1 MFSKAINDAMN
12 KQLNAETYSAYLYW
26 SMEAYFKSQAL
37 DGFANWMHIQA
48 IEEMTH
54 AMKFFNQINERDG
67 HIMLEAIDKPQTE
80 WPSPKDAFAAVYEHE
95 QKVTALIDDLM
106 NMAVDER
113 DHASQGFLQWFVN
126 EQVEEEASAKEI
138 CDKLELIGDNPQGL
152 FMVDR
157 ELGSRAFTPPAA
169 EEE

>member
-1 MFSKAINDAMN
+1 MLSKELNAAMN
-12 KQLNAETYSAYLYW
+12 NQLNAEAYSAYLYW
-26 SMEAYFKSQAL
+26 SMEAYFKDISL

-54 AMKFFNQINERDG
+54 AMKFFNQIAERDG
-67 HIMLEAIDKPQTE
+67 RVQLDAIEKPETE
-80 WPSPKDAFAAVYEHE
+80 WQSPLDVFKAVYEHE

-106 NMAVDER
+106 NLAVEKK

-138 CDKLELIGDNPQGL
+138 CDKLNLIGDNPQGL
-152 FMVDR
+152 FMIDR
-157 ELGSRAFTPPAA
+157 ELGARVFTPPAA